1 MSHDVERMQSD
12 ATRTFEL
19 HRRSLLGVAYR
30 MVGQVADAE
39 DIVQEAW
46 LRWSTV
52 DPTNIGDP
60 KAFLIRVTTRLA
72 IDRLRRIKARRE
84 SYVGEWLPDPIPT
97 EAVTSSTT
105 DPGDAVVHAEMLSMA
120 MLVVLETLSPL
131 ERAVFILRE
140 AFGYSHAEIAET
152 IGRSEGAVR
161 QLAVRASRHVD
172 ARRPRFETD
181 PTVLRDV
188 ANRFM
193 VASRQGDVAA
203 LMRLLAPEV
212 EFVADGG
219 GLVPAPL
226 HPVHGA
232 DRVTRFLSASAG
244 RMTTDQRM
252 AVVDLNGG
260 PAIISWAGA
269 TMIAAATLEIADG
282 RVQRILLVANPEK
295 LGALRPP

>member
-84 SYVGEWLPDPIPT
+84 SYMGEWLPEPIPT
-97 EAVTSSTT
+97 EAVTSTT
-105 DPGDAVVHAEMLSMA
+105 DPGGAVVHAEMLSMA

-161 QLAVRASRHVD
+161 QLWVRASRHVD

-188 ANRFM
+188 AHRFM
-193 VASRQGDVAA
+193 VASREGDVEA
-203 LMRLLAPEV
+203 LMGLLAPEV

-219 GLVPAPL
+219 GLVRAPL

-232 DRVTRFLSASAG
+232 DRVTRFLVASAG

-282 RVQRILLVANPEK
+282 RVQRILLVANPQK
-295 LGALRPP
+295 LSAIQPP